1 MNAEKEVPI
10 FGSYWQVRVHVFGA
24 NFAIRIVCQSA
35 PQNPFGGVNCHLVA
49 NLGLRRGHQPN
60 YRIRNIRSARVSEQ
74 IPQPKI
80 VIPNQFQIHDMI
92 LSTTN

>member
-60 YRIRNIRSARVSEQ
+60 YRIRNIQVGESLRANTPAQNSDSES
-74 IPQPKI
+74 
-80 VIPNQFQIHDMI
+80 IPNSRHD
-92 LSTTN
+92 T